1 MNIVIFYH
9 NDKLYEIKRKAKSQ
23 GAEQFAKI
31 VMKDD
36 RLKKLAVF
44 TLGSLLYCNKVIAE
58 GIDASSKIDAAGWKI
73 LDIARS
79 IGYWICL
86 VMCITEIIKT
96 IMEGNAKNISKI
108 MMKYALAFAA
118 LYFFPWILDL
128 IKEIFV

>member
-9 NDKLYEIKRKAKSQ
+9 NDKLYDLKRRAKSQ
-23 GAEQFAKI
+23 GAEQFAKM
-31 VMKDD
+31 VMKDKK
-36 RLKKLAVF
+36 LKKLSIF
-44 TLGSLLYCNKVIAE
+44 TLGSLMYCNKVIADE
-58 GIDASSKIDAAGWKI
+58 ASSKIDAAGWKI

-79 IGYWICL
+79 IGYWICI

-96 IMEGNAKNISKI
+96 IMEGNAKNISRI
-108 MMKYALAFAA
+108 MIKYALAFAA

>member
-1 MNIVIFYH
+1 MNIVVFYH
-9 NDKLYEIKRKAKSQ
+9 NDKLYELKRNAKSQ

-36 RLKKLAVF
+36 RLKKLTVF
-44 TLGSLLYCNKVIAE
+44 TLGSLMYCNNVLAN
-58 GIDASSKIDAAGWKI
+58 DAADKIDVAGWKI
-73 LDIARS
+73 LNIARS
-79 IGYWICL
+79 VGYWVCL

-96 IMEGNAKNISKI
+96 IMEGNAKNITKI

-128 IKEIFV
+128 IKEIFS